1 MIAPKKGGLIG
12 GKTQKKLIQEIWKKM
27 IMIVGVMNKFT
38 PLCHFKTLH
47 HYENPQKKNPSKR
60 GVDGSWFGGRGG
72 VKCSYLFVVAL
83 PGVGGSDFK

>member
-47 HYENPQKKNPSKR
+47 HYENPQKKTLAKEVLMAA
-60 GVDGSWFGGRGG
+60 GLGGGG
-72 VKCSYLFVVAL
+72 V
-83 PGVGGSDFK
+83 